1 MNLFDGKSLSVAIS
15 PENGSVEAG
24 GVDLFTGEMNTVTA
38 NETNLNTASIAKAT
52 LEAVLQAS
60 EQTTIGR
67 ASLGSTLN
75 ALAMAS
81 EQIAT
86 IRTNLSESMR
96 QIQDTDMA
104 DEVTNLAREQI
115 LTQNSLFALKK
126 ANLQHSNVLNLIS

>member
-1 MNLFDGKSLSVAIS
+1 
-15 PENGSVEAG
+15 
-24 GVDLFTGEMNTVTA
+24 MNTVPA
-38 NETNLNTASIAKAT
+38 NATNLNTLADAKAT

-67 ASLGSTLN
+67 ARLGSTLN

-81 EQIAT
+81 DQIAT

-96 QIQDTDMA
+96 QIQDTDVA

-115 LTQNSLFALKK
+115 LTQNSIFALKQ
-126 ANLQHSNVLNLIS
+126 ANLQRANALNLLS